1 MCPPRA
7 GTLQGIMALII
18 DWPVALRPASV
29 DWGMVH
35 SQYLGR
41 STFDNS
47 VQAQTLGAPRWAFTI
62 TTGVL
67 RHDEVPAWE
76 ALIDQL
82 DGQVNRV
89 RCWDWRRE
97 APLGP
102 ATGASPRVR
111 ATSTGVTLLTQ
122 GWAANVPDILRAG
135 SYIGVNGE
143 LKRLVANASS
153 DAIGYATLLVRPPLR
168 AAAPPD
174 AALQLVKPTALFVM
188 TTQRPSMPQQ
198 GARSTGW
205 TLSFEEVPA

>member
-1 MCPPRA
+1 
-7 GTLQGIMALII
+7 MALIF
-18 DWPVALRPASV
+18 DWPASLRPASV

-41 STFDNS
+41 SAFDNT
-47 VQAQTLGAPRWAFTI
+47 VQAQSLGAPRWAFTI

-67 RHDEVPAWE
+67 RHDEVPRWE

-102 ATGASPRVR
+102 ATGTPLVRVANIGVSL
-111 ATSTGVTLLTQ
+111 ATK
-122 GWAANVPDILRAG
+122 GWTANVANILRAG
-135 SYIGVNGE
+135 SYVGVNGE
-143 LKRLVANASS
+143 LKRLVADASS
-153 DAIGYATLLVRPPLR
+153 DASGHATLVFRPPLR
-168 AAAPPD
+168 AVAPVD
-174 AALQLVKPTALFVM
+174 APLLLVKPTALFVM

>member
-1 MCPPRA
+1 
-7 GTLQGIMALII
+7 MAEII
-18 DWPVALRPASV
+18 DWPVALRPRSV

-41 STFDNS
+41 STFDNT

-67 RHDEVPAWE
+67 RHDEVPQWE
-76 ALIDQL
+76 ALIDRL

-102 ATGASPRVR
+102 ATGTPLVRVASAGVSL
-111 ATSTGVTLLTQ
+111 ATK
-122 GWAANVPDILRAG
+122 GWAANVANILLAG
-135 SYIGVNGE
+135 SYVGVNGE

-153 DAIGYATLLVRPPLR
+153 DASGHATLLLRPPLR
-168 AAAPPD
+168 ALAPVD

-188 TTQRPSMPQQ
+188 TTQRPTMPQE

-205 TLSFEEVPA
+205 TLAFEEVPA

>member
-1 MCPPRA
+1 
-7 GTLQGIMALII
+7 MALII

-29 DWGMVH
+29 EWGLVH

-41 STFDNS
+41 SSFDSS
-47 VQAQTLGAPRWAFTI
+47 VQAQTLGAPRWAFTMS
-62 TTGVL
+62 TGVL

-102 ATGASPRVR
+102 ATTSGGSVQVR
-111 ATSTGVTLLTQ
+111 TAATGVTINSK
-122 GWAANVPDILRAG
+122 GWAASVAGILRAG
-135 SYIGVNGE
+135 SMLGVNGE
-143 LKRLVANASS
+143 LKRLSVDANSDSS
-153 DAIGYATLLVRPPLR
+153 GHATLTVRPPMR
-168 AAAPPD
+168 ATAPVD
-174 AALQLVKPTALFVM
+174 AVITLVKPTALFVM
-188 TTQRPSMPQQ
+188 TTQRASMPQE